1 MHKLKAFVLSTVL
14 LFALWIAL
22 GGTARD
28 ELIVAAI
35 VAPLISLIFLPRI
48 SQLGDLRLTPLSL
61 IYIPVYI
68 LVFLR
73 ELMKSTL
80 DVAFRVVSP
89 SLPINPGIVKVK
101 TRLKSPL
108 GRIVL
113 ANSIT
118 LTPGTMTVETD
129 GEDLYIHWIDIQS
142 SDVDDATRRIVSTF
156 EKYLEVIFG

>member
-1 MHKLKAFVLSTVL
+1 MHRLKAFILSSAL
-14 LFALWIAL
+14 LFLLWVAL

-28 ELIVAAI
+28 ELLVAA
-35 VAPLISLIFLPRI
+35 VVSPLVSLIFLPRV
-48 SQLGDLRLTPLSL
+48 SHLGDLRLNPLSL
-61 IYIPVYI
+61 IYIPIYL

-73 ELMKSTL
+73 ELVKSTL
-80 DVAFRVVSP
+80 DVARRVVSP

-142 SDVDDATRRIVSTF
+142 SDVDDATRKIVSTF

>member
-1 MHKLKAFVLSTVL
+1 VS
-14 LFALWIAL
+14 
-22 GGTARD
+22 
-28 ELIVAAI
+28 
-35 VAPLISLIFLPRI
+35 PLVSLIFLPRV
-48 SQLGDLRLTPLSL
+48 SHLGDLRLNPLSL
-61 IYIPVYI
+61 IYIPIYL

-73 ELMKSTL
+73 ELVKSTL
-80 DVAFRVVSP
+80 DVARRVVSP

-142 SDVDDATRRIVSTF
+142 SDVDDATRKIVSTF

>member
-1 MHKLKAFVLSTVL
+1 MHRLKAFILSSSL
-14 LFALWIAL
+14 LFLLWVAL

-28 ELIVAAI
+28 ELLVAA
-35 VAPLISLIFLPRI
+35 VVSPLVSLIFLPRV
-48 SQLGDLRLTPLSL
+48 SHLGDLRLNPLSL
-61 IYIPVYI
+61 IYIPIYL

-73 ELMKSTL
+73 ELVKSTL
-80 DVAFRVVSP
+80 DVARRVVSP

-142 SDVDDATRRIVSTF
+142 SDVVDATRKIVSTF
-156 EKYLEVIFG
+156 EKYLDVIFG